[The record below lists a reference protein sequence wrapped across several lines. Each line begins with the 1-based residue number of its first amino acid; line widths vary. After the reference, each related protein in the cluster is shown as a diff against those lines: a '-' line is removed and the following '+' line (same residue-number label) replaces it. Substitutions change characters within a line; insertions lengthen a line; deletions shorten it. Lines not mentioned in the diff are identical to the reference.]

1 MTCPKVHSVRFG
13 ERGRVERVAGT
24 GYMEMNDVDHEE
36 VRMARRR
43 EVIGNEKNSKG
54 NAQNR

>member
-1 MTCPKVHSVRFG
+1 
-13 ERGRVERVAGT
+13 
-24 GYMEMNDVDHEE
+24 MEMNDVDHEE

>member
-1 MTCPKVHSVRFG
+1 MHSVRFG

-54 NAQNR
+54 NAQKR